1 MVCWFDKVFLN
12 SINFDCRNK
21 ENPKEDT
28 ISPEAEAKEKSTTN
42 KTVTKEIKR
51 KTPAVTLAKDK
62 GQKRPAG
69 SQPERAAKKAK
80 TSGGGTGGVPEVN
93 KFTKVSGMYVL
104 IIVSIII
111 T

>member
-21 ENPKEDT
+21 ENP
-28 ISPEAEAKEKSTTN
+28 
-42 KTVTKEIKR
+42 
-51 KTPAVTLAKDK
+51 
-62 GQKRPAG
+62 
-69 SQPERAAKKAK
+69 
-80 TSGGGTGGVPEVN
+80 EVN